1 MPARRALAMHAVRRA
16 SAPPLA
22 LIARFAGR
30 GVSASGAL
38 LGLLALE
45 LGWYTVTGPDGES
58 RFPDALEYHAVA
70 DLALLALGA
79 LALLGC
85 ALAARRPAALLRA
98 GAGAAGALLVVW
110 LAVTAGAQF
119 GARIALYGAL
129 LVVAGGAVDLV
140 DHRVLAVV
148 RPRARRLVRRL
159 GHSVVLAVPL
169 AVITWPVYTLA
180 PGGGT
185 DGSGPGGMHEAA
197 WRGIDYGT
205 DLVFTYGP
213 LGFLTFARFYH
224 LPLAV
229 LSLAYVAVVH
239 WALIA
244 ALLAMGRRALGLVPA
259 LVLAFLAGMAFANT
273 TPDDPTSTAL
283 TALALVGAIA
293 VLRTPPTG
301 RPLDLALLAA
311 GALAG
316 FATLVK
322 PNSGVTI
329 VALAGIVAFFVPAPS
344 RWRALLL
351 TVGAGVV
358 SFLVLWFA
366 AGENADAILPY
377 ARHASE
383 ILSGYGEA
391 GASEEGGRAWEYP
404 AAAVIV
410 ALVLLSGTW
419 ATRSWARGPRIGAV
433 LALLLFCFS
442 WFKGG
447 FVHHDGHSLHFFAA
461 MAAAGLA
468 FLARDNRVLSVLA
481 ALVAVAGFTVSGLR
495 TDLFATGDLV
505 RPAISARDFEDHV
518 RTLLP
523 GRAAEYEDEQR
534 AALRRSYAF
543 DAATLAEVRGETV
556 HFEPQEA
563 SAAWAYPELDWRP
576 LPVFQTPFAFT
587 NRLDELNADFLRSR
601 DAPTRILRADEGPA
615 PFESPR
621 GYLEMFCRYDEVRTS
636 PERPGSPYRWQT
648 LTRGASR
655 CGSPRGL
662 GTVATQTGTP
672 VRVPRAGADEL
683 VFARIAG
690 LELPLA
696 ETARKT
702 LDKVRRQRFLRW
714 NEESRRL
721 LVAEKAASPLV
732 LAIPDAYDW
741 TGPWAASVDARTLT
755 AEVAGLE
762 GEPTAPRPIRVSFF
776 AVPLSRPAVVP

>member
-1 MPARRALAMHAVRRA
+1 MSAVRRA
-16 SAPPLA
+16 SARPLA
-22 LIARFAGR
+22 LIERLAWR
-30 GVSASGAL
+30 GISAFGAL

-45 LGWYTVTGPDGES
+45 LGWYVVPGPGGES

-70 DLALLALGA
+70 DLALLALGG
-79 LALLGC
+79 LALVGS
-85 ALAARRPAALLRA
+85 ALPARRPAALLRA
-98 GAGAAGALLVVW
+98 TVGVAAAALVVG
-110 LAVTAGAQF
+110 LVVAEDAQS
-119 GARIALYGAL
+119 GARIAFYGAL
-129 LVVAGGAVDLV
+129 LVVLGGVADLV
-140 DHRVLAVV
+140 DDRVLTFAGSSG
-148 RPRARRLVRRL
+148 RGLAWRL

-197 WRGIDYGT
+197 WRGVDYGT

-244 ALLAMGRRALGLVPA
+244 AVLAVARRAVGLAPA

-273 TPDDPTSTAL
+273 TPDDPTSTAI
-283 TALALVGAIA
+283 TGLALVGAIA
-293 VLRTPPTG
+293 LLRAPPTG
-301 RPLDLALLAA
+301 RSLDLALLAG

-316 FATLVK
+316 FATLIK

-329 VALAGIVAFFVPAPS
+329 VALAGIVALFVPAPS
-344 RWRALLL
+344 RGRALLL
-351 TVGAGVV
+351 TVGAGAV
-358 SFLVLWFA
+358 SFLVLWFG

-377 ARHASE
+377 ARYASE

-419 ATRSWARGPRIGAV
+419 ATRSWARGPRIGAL
-433 LALLLFCFS
+433 LALVVFCFG

-461 MAAAGLA
+461 MSAAGLA
-468 FLARDNRVLSVLA
+468 FLARDNRVLSVVA
-481 ALVAVAGFTVSGLR
+481 ALVAVTGFTVSGLR
-495 TDLFATGDLV
+495 TELFTMGDLV
-505 RPAISARDFEDHV
+505 RPVISAQDFEDNV
-518 RTLLP
+518 LTLLP
-523 GRAAEYEDEQR
+523 GRAGDYQDEQR
-534 AALRRSYAF
+534 AMLRRTYGF
-543 DAATLAEVRGETV
+543 DAPSLAAVRGQTV

-587 NRLDELNADFLRSR
+587 NRLDELNADFLRSEM
-601 DAPTRILRADEGPA
+601 APTRILRADEGPA
-615 PFESPR
+615 PLESPR
-621 GYLEMFCRYDEVRTS
+621 GSLEMYCRYDEVRTS

-648 LTRGASR
+648 LARGASR
-655 CGSPRGL
+655 CGAPRAL
-662 GTVATQTGTP
+662 GSVEARTEST
-672 VRVPRAGADEL
+672 VRVARAGAHEL

-690 LELPLA
+690 LELSLA
-696 ETARKT
+696 ESARKT
-702 LDKVRRQRFLRW
+702 LDKVRSQRFLRW
-714 NEESRRL
+714 NEEGSQL

-755 AEVAGLE
+755 AEIVGLD
-762 GEPTAPRPIRVSFF
+762 GEQAAPRPIRVEFF
-776 AVPLSRPAVVP
+776 AVPLSRPAR